1 MISYI
6 NKKNNINNI
15 SFKNSFIIK
24 VLRGSHKYKNIY
36 LYKYVFITIFK
47 YLFSP
52 IYFIEIEFKN

>member
-36 LYKYVFITIFK
+36 LYKYVRKIMVEGNRLLIS
-47 YLFSP
+47 LRR
-52 IYFIEIEFKN
+52 EF